1 MYTNTITDAV
11 AGSEKLPPL
20 ARRAGRV
27 ASTGRSLVSM
37 SATCAHTRGAA
48 DIPAMRTGTTE
59 FTVTTAKR
67 VGETELCS
75 QDKRQECVRFYA
87 KAGPMVSRSTFTLKK
102 RMCEKRFWACMHGLS
117 LFWHPC
123 LRIFPIYRSTSSVLP
138 TRSTLLPPYDD
149 MYSSVSNTEIHLS
162 IKRER
167 AVYRLREYLPP
178 TARPARASNA
188 RAPGYGRVGSG
199 ICVTPRAL
207 KASVSKGPII
217 APLALIGRG
226 NDLDALMLLG
236 V

>member
-1 MYTNTITDAV
+1 MGFRFVGILACAYSRYTV
-11 AGSEKLPPL
+11 ALIVYYRLG
-20 ARRAGRV
+20 RRSYHHR
-27 ASTGRSLVSM
+27 
-37 SATCAHTRGAA
+37 
-48 DIPAMRTGTTE
+48 DN
-59 FTVTTAKR
+59 
-67 VGETELCS
+67 
-75 QDKRQECVRFYA
+75 
-87 KAGPMVSRSTFTLKK
+87 
-102 RMCEKRFWACMHGLS
+102 
-117 LFWHPC
+117 
-123 LRIFPIYRSTSSVLP
+123 
-138 TRSTLLPPYDD
+138 

-167 AVYRLREYLPP
+167 AVYRLREYLPL